1 MSRQF
6 SQQAPAQP
14 RRLNSNGAPPLSANG
29 SVMNHN
35 GASHSNNGSA
45 SPGASSNNLYQQ
57 LIDSS
62 DLVKELDDIEAI
74 SQQISQH
81 AEVLYQNWK
90 SNSQPR
96 QSTVSIKATFNH
108 RMQSQSQTLNL
119 RIFAFFSQPKCLQ
132 HQLRMELV

>member
-6 SQQAPAQP
+6 SQQAPAAQP
-14 RRLNSNGAPPLSANG
+14 RRLNNAPAANG

-96 QSTVSIKATFNH
+96 QTTVSTSNKADLQRWKSLSANC
-108 RMQSQSQTLNL
+108 
-119 RIFAFFSQPKCLQ
+119 CL
-132 HQLRMELV
+132 EKVFCEDLVRVC